1 MLKYIITALIITV
14 ALLSGCANTS
24 QQRITPE
31 EPLGVSVEEFRA
43 EMRQLQTNLEAGSP
57 RELQSSE
64 WREFNRIQQGFD
76 QVLSDVNSVAE
87 LSTDDRQMVFNLQ
100 KELAL
105 LLGESSQSERAD
117 CARPTGSRL
126 PCR

>member
-1 MLKYIITALIITV
+1 MLKYITTALIITV

-31 EPLGVSVEEFRA
+31 EPLGVSVDEFRA
-43 EMRQLQTNLEAGSP
+43 DMRQLQTNLEAGSP

-64 WREFNRIQQGFD
+64 WREFNRIQQGFA
-76 QVLSDVNSVAE
+76 QVLSDVGAVSE
-87 LSTDDRQMVFNLQ
+87 LSSDDRQMVFNLQ

-105 LLGESSQSERAD
+105 LLGESSRSERAD
-117 CARPTGSRL
+117 CARTTGSRL